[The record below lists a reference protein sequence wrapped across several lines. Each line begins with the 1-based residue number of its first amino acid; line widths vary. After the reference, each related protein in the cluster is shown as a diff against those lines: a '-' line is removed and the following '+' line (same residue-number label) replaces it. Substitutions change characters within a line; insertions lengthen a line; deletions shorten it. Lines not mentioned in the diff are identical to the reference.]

1 MARLESFEPA
11 EQKRLRDLPC
21 PEFKTNP
28 RVSGPPLKKRRVAI
42 ISTAGLHR
50 RDDRPFTAQPGDIYR
65 IIPGDVKAEDLVMS
79 HVSVNFDR
87 SGFEQDWNLVFPVDR
102 LNEMV
107 NEGVIESVAG
117 YHYSFMGAVDP
128 VNWEDEARRLAALLK
143 NDGVNAALLIPV

>member
-11 EQKRLRDLPC
+11 EQKRFNELPC
-21 PEFKTNP
+21 PVFTTRP
-28 RVSGPPLKKRRVAI
+28 WVTGPPLNKRRVAI

-50 RDDRPFTAQPGDIYR
+50 REDRPFTTEPGDVYR

-87 SGFEQDWNLVFPVDR
+87 SGFEQDWNLVFPIDR
-102 LNEMV
+102 LKEMV
-107 NEGVIESVAG
+107 NDRIIESVAS

-128 VNWEDEARRLAALLK
+128 VNWEKDARKLASLLK
-143 NDGVNAALLIPV
+143 NDGVNAAFLIPV